1 MSHWGLPKLK
11 LYSFSYLQPCL
22 PPAPPD
28 AVKLCPLSYRIV
40 GRAIHVSLYLFIHG
54 HGKHPHLDCNVT
66 TLHSKALLLIPFE
79 HLNPHLIWCSRQKY
93 RQGLR
98 NFPSKSLFL
107 LLIMILVTNGLYEPV
122 FRMRRNLTCKL
133 RTWLPCPQW
142 AEVSGV
148 SVCIYNVRPVSVC
161 GPCQFP

>member
-1 MSHWGLPKLK
+1 MVLGWAGGWGEIMSHWGLPKLK

-66 TLHSKALLLIPFE
+66 IPSHSKAVLLIPFPSLAFTFE
-79 HLNPHLIWCSRQKY
+79 HLNPHLI
-93 RQGLR
+93 
-98 NFPSKSLFL
+98 
-107 LLIMILVTNGLYEPV
+107 
-122 FRMRRNLTCKL
+122 
-133 RTWLPCPQW
+133 
-142 AEVSGV
+142 
-148 SVCIYNVRPVSVC
+148 
-161 GPCQFP
+161 

>member
-1 MSHWGLPKLK
+1 MSKISILIEKKYSADTLKYAKRKAENRIMNCLKATKGSRTAPGSELTLEPITHLGGCWCWAGGWGEIMSHWGLPKLK

-66 TLHSKALLLIPFE
+66 ITLQGTAPHPF
-79 HLNPHLIWCSRQKY
+79 P
-93 RQGLR
+93 
-98 NFPSKSLFL
+98 
-107 LLIMILVTNGLYEPV
+107 
-122 FRMRRNLTCKL
+122 LTCFYF
-133 RTWLPCPQW
+133 RTFKCSLDLM
-142 AEVSGV
+142 
-148 SVCIYNVRPVSVC
+148 
-161 GPCQFP
+161 